1 MSGTATRSAQP
12 SGEADP
18 GPGNQEEGEDL
29 LPVESMRPSPLLASM
44 LEYVRGHLLLR
55 EFQ

>member
-1 MSGTATRSAQP
+1 VSGTTTRSAQP

-18 GPGNQEEGEDL
+18 GPCDQEEGEDL
-29 LPVESMRPSPLLASM
+29 FPIESMRTSPLLASM
-44 LEYVRGHLLLR
+44 LEYGRGHLLLR

>member
-1 MSGTATRSAQP
+1 MSGTIARSAQP

-18 GPGNQEEGEDL
+18 GLGNQEEGEDL
-29 LPVESMRPSPLLASM
+29 LPVESMRTSPLMASM
-44 LEYVRGHLLLR
+44 LEDGRDHLLLR